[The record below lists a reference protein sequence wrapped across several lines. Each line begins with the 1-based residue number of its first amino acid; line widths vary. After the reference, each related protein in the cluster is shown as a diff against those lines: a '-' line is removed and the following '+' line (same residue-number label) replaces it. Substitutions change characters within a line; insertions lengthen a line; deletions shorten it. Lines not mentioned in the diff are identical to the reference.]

1 MLSRLSFL
9 LLLTVGADLAV
20 AEPAKLLAIHGE
32 TIGDSTMI
40 TLDFDNQLTWQD
52 VEIRSHELFIEVKLP
67 QTSAENISE
76 LQAID
81 SPYVLKLLPL
91 QLHSESAALRMFV
104 NQRGH
109 LVQQATVSEIAGRQL
124 FVTID
129 HQQLQQLLA
138 EEQQSKTLFSNVGV
152 IEMARWLGIV
162 MIISLSCLFFF
173 YWLKRA
179 RRWRVFLG
187 TRRRKEK
194 KSQLQIIE
202 QLALATKHKL
212 ALVKVQ
218 NQQMLFGVTNEGI
231 QLLAY
236 PEAPRTAGLNI
247 EPSNP
252 VTIVDH
258 CQPTPP
264 LTEKPSTNDNLL
276 NQNSL
281 SAQKSMQR
289 SQYFRDTLA
298 RPAPI
303 NSKKND
309 GKGITE
315 MNNMLRAKLNNLPPR

>member
-1 MLSRLSFL
+1 MLIRVL
-9 LLLTVGADLAV
+9 LLIVIGTDLAA

-32 TIGDSTMI
+32 TIGDSTMV

-52 VEIRSHELFIEVKLP
+52 VEIRGHELFIEVKLP
-67 QTSAENISE
+67 QTSAQNIAE

-91 QLHSESAALRMFV
+91 QLHSETAALRMFV
-104 NQRGH
+104 SQRGH

-124 FVTID
+124 FITVD
-129 HQQLQQLLA
+129 HQQLQQLLTEDQRA
-138 EEQQSKTLFSNVGV
+138 KTLFGNIGI
-152 IEMARWLGIV
+152 IEMARWLGII

-179 RRWRVFLG
+179 RRWRFSLG
-187 TRRRKEK
+187 NRQRKERR
-194 KSQLQIIE
+194 SQLQVIE
-202 QLALATKHKL
+202 QLVLATKHKL
-212 ALVKVQ
+212 ALVKVHD
-218 NQQMLFGVTNEGI
+218 QQILFGITNEGI

-236 PEAPRTAGLNI
+236 PESPRPARLPL
-247 EPSNP
+247 EPSNS
-252 VTIVDH
+252 VTTLDPRELPT
-258 CQPTPP
+258 QPA
-264 LTEKPSTNDNLL
+264 TNDTLL

-281 SAQKSMQR
+281 SAQKSIQR

-303 NSKKND
+303 NGKKIDSKQ
-309 GKGITE
+309 KGITD

>member
-1 MLSRLSFL
+1 MLIIVLLSIII
-9 LLLTVGADLAV
+9 GADLAV

-32 TIGDSTMI
+32 TIGDSTMV

-52 VEIRSHELFIEVKLP
+52 VEIRGHELFIEVKLP

-91 QLHSESAALRMFV
+91 QLHSETAALRMFV
-104 NQRGH
+104 KQRGH

-124 FVTID
+124 FITVD
-129 HQQLQQLLA
+129 HQQLQQLLH
-138 EEQQSKTLFSNVGV
+138 EDQQAKTLFGKIGV
-152 IEMARWLGIV
+152 IEMARWLGII

-179 RRWRVFLG
+179 RYWRFSLG
-187 TRRRKEK
+187 NRRRKEK
-194 KSQLQIIE
+194 KSQLQVIE
-202 QLALATKHKL
+202 QLVLATKHKL

-218 NQQMLFGVTNEGI
+218 DQQMLFGVTTEGI

-236 PEAPRTAGLNI
+236 PEPPQPTGLPL
-247 EPSNP
+247 EPKNSS
-252 VTIVDH
+252 VTTIVSNEPPT
-258 CQPTPP
+258 QPT
-264 LTEKPSTNDNLL
+264 TNDTLL

-303 NSKKND
+303 NGKKTDNSKQ
-309 GKGITE
+309 KGITE
-315 MNNMLRAKLNNLPPR
+315 MNNMLRAKLTNLPPR

>member
-1 MLSRLSFL
+1 MLIRVL
-9 LLLTVGADLAV
+9 LPIIVGADLAV

-32 TIGDSTMI
+32 TIGDSTMV

-67 QTSAENISE
+67 QTTAENISE
-76 LQAID
+76 SQAID

-124 FVTID
+124 FITVD
-129 HQQLQQLLA
+129 HQQLQQLLK
-138 EEQQSKTLFSNVGV
+138 EDQQAKTLFGKIGV
-152 IEMARWLGIV
+152 IEMARWLGII

-179 RRWRVFLG
+179 RSWRFSLG
-187 TRRRKEK
+187 NRRRKEK

-202 QLALATKHKL
+202 QLVLATKQKL

-218 NQQMLFGVTNEGI
+218 DRQMLLGITNEGI

-236 PEAPRTAGLNI
+236 PEPPTGLPF
-247 EPSNP
+247 EPSKSATTTDP
-252 VTIVDH
+252 RLSPA
-258 CQPTPP
+258 PTM
-264 LTEKPSTNDNLL
+264 TNDTSL

-289 SQYFRDTLA
+289 NQYFRDTLA
-298 RPAPI
+298 QPAPI
-303 NSKKND
+303 NGKKSDSKQ
-309 GKGITE
+309 KGIAE
-315 MNNMLRAKLNNLPPR
+315 MNNMLQAKLSNLPPR